1 MEELHIMRKHR
12 LTDQSGFTLMEILIV
27 VILLGILAMVVV
39 PQITISSEDTK
50 ASTLQ
55 SNLGQLRSLLEIY
68 YAQHN
73 EKYPGE
79 VDDTDGQGPPANMT
93 AAATAFVKQLTL
105 YTNADGKTS
114 STDNILYP
122 LGPYIKSSTLPPNPF
137 NNKSG
142 VVADE
147 TVTDLTL
154 RTLAAGDDDYG
165 YKFFVKTGVLIASD
179 DGETNGVLHENY

>member
-1 MEELHIMRKHR
+1 MRKQV

-73 EKYPGE
+73 ETYPGT
-79 VDDTDGQGPPANMT
+79 VDDTDGNGPPSD
-93 AAATAFVKQLTL
+93 AAVAFVNQLTL
-105 YTNADGKTS
+105 YTKPSGQS
-114 STDNILYP
+114 SKSDRANFQ
-122 LGPYIKSSTLPPNPF
+122 LGPYIKSNALPPNPF
-137 NNKSG
+137 NNKNT
-142 VVADE
+142 VVIDNS
-147 TVTDLTL
+147 TTDLTS
-154 RTLAAGDDDYG
+154 RTVSEADHGHG
-165 YKFFVKTGVLIASD
+165 YKFFTQTGILIAC
-179 DGETNGVLHENY
+179 DGGSSNGVAHENF

>member
-1 MEELHIMRKHR
+1 MRKHV

-73 EKYPGE
+73 ESYPGE
-79 VDDTDGQGPPANMT
+79 IDHTDGVGAPSD
-93 AAATAFVKQLTL
+93 AAAAFVNQLTW
-105 YTNADGKTS
+105 YTKASGEASKSDKT
-114 STDNILYP
+114 NFQ
-122 LGPYIKSSTLPPNPF
+122 LGPYIKANSLPPNPF
-137 NNKSG
+137 NNSTAI
-142 VVADE
+142 VIDNSTTDLTARTVAAADE
-147 TVTDLTL
+147 TS
-154 RTLAAGDDDYG
+154 G
-165 YKFFVKTGVLIASD
+165 YKFFTITGVLIAC
-179 DGETNGVLHENY
+179 DGGDSNGVDHENF